1 MSPRLP
7 ALKSRVVIRAL
18 ERAGFFLHH
27 ATGSHQILKHPD
39 RPAARVTVPL
49 HNRDLKRGTLR
60 MMEFRD
66 GTGHGGRAGYRGSAI
81 VRSSQSD
88 RVS

>member
-7 ALKSRVVIRAL
+7 ALKPRVVIRAL

-39 RPAARVTVPL
+39 RSAARVTVPL
-49 HNRDLKRGTLR
+49 HNRDLKRGTLGSIIKQAGLSPE
-60 MMEFRD
+60 EFLELL
-66 GTGHGGRAGYRGSAI
+66 
-81 VRSSQSD
+81 
-88 RVS
+88 